1 MPKPSLGDIASSILD
16 PMLSDNFS
24 LDIPGI
30 PVGGGTTHLLMQCQQ
45 ATKPGTTIN
54 AVEVQ
59 LFGHT
64 LEHAGNLTYNHD
76 LSVTYLEN
84 RKAQILSTLEAWSE
98 YTKSHDTQHG
108 AYKSEYA
115 RDGYLRIYD
124 QKGNTVK
131 TYRIVNMWP
140 SQVPDVQFDGSNSSA
155 ITLAVSFKF
164 DYVVDATNGAGG

>member
-1 MPKPSLGDIASSILD
+1 MPKPSLGDIASSVLD

-24 LDIPGI
+24 LDIPNVPTGDS
-30 PVGGGTTHLLMQCQQ
+30 TTALYMQCQQ
-45 ATKPGTTIN
+45 ATKPGVTIN

-64 LEHAGNLTYNHD
+64 VEHAGNLTYNHD
-76 LSVTYLEN
+76 MSVQYLEN
-84 RKAQILSTLEAWSE
+84 RKAQILSILERWAE
-98 YTKSHDTQHG
+98 YAKSHDSQHG

-115 RDGYLRIYD
+115 RDGYLKIYD

-140 SQVPDVQFDGSNSSA
+140 SQVPDVQFDGSNSSI
-155 ITLAVSFKF
+155 ITLGVTFKF
-164 DYVVDATNGAGG
+164 DYVVDASNGN